1 MVCYKHALVGQ
12 LRDKKHSLIIYHAP
26 NKFTADTES
35 VLYGFIRGYDAGA
48 QRPALMGSITAQPG
62 ELSYLNDYSHHI
74 LLFWRRMSIE
84 LPNLQ

>member
-48 QRPALMGSITAQPG
+48 QRPALMGSITAQPRK
-62 ELSYLNDYSHHI
+62 LSYLNGDHRCYRYHHTVV
-74 LLFWRRMSIE
+74 LTA
-84 LPNLQ
+84 NVH